1 MPERA
6 ALEPQPARGPAS
18 TPPTVLI
25 VEDELPLR
33 RLLGRFLERAG
44 CRVLAA
50 EHGLAAL
57 TLLEEIS
64 PDIALVDVLM
74 PVMGAREFLQECRSR
89 GYQFPAVLVSASP
102 EAYDICEDFACDG
115 VIPKPYDIHELLDK
129 VRAVLERRSLAS

>member
-6 ALEPQPARGPAS
+6 ALETNLTRGPAS

-33 RLLGRFLERAG
+33 RLLGRFLQSVG

-50 EHGLAAL
+50 EHGQAAL
-57 TLLEEIS
+57 ALIEETP

-74 PVMGAREFLQECRSR
+74 PVMGGREFLEECRSR

-102 EAYDICEDFACDG
+102 EAYDICEDLACDG
-115 VIPKPYDIHELLDK
+115 VIPKPYDINALLDK
-129 VRAVLERRSLAS
+129 VRAVLERSSLAS